1 MRAPRNRA
9 RLATG
14 CAAAALALCAPSARA
29 GDFMDTTITF
39 VAGDDNVFAGAGE
52 TSPSS
57 PRMDFRP
64 RTGNNLFFENYNTR
78 NTGEETRGELVL
90 YKEFTGYFTRVVPE
104 AAMVLQWDANRIAR
118 DSEQFQATANRK
130 TIGGLRDDGSYLAIH
145 FDGTDVADPADPKSK
160 PSRLS
165 LVLFPADSDRLR
177 LGYSWELTWGGRGS
191 FLLANYVPG
200 LMLGYKA
207 HDWYAFAGAKTAR
220 TQRFTESDT
229 DPHKDESEAIYGV
242 LGGGG
247 AHVTPNLLL
256 EAGAGFFDK
265 GTIPTERAGIEG
277 TWLHQMGVSGQVTW
291 HDGID
296 PKVPVDTKL
305 LRNVGGDLKPRDWR
319 PKHFGY
325 LISAEAT
332 WTSQNLEAT
341 EGDVRQG
348 NPRREHGFAG
358 DLNAALQTGR
368 WTFSVDLVARNL
380 AFIVQDTPGAYPYGT
395 LSDAVETSPEIFGA
409 VGADYTF
416 PDLRFVPGI
425 ALGLQQPAY
434 YRTDDRSIFQGS
446 ITYFRKT
453 KNVLGETQVFP
464 GSLPPGEDVAP
475 ILAGKAY
482 LREYLSDL
490 VSIVLQGQ
498 LTYDNNQ
505 LVNDPDS
512 GARKFDQPLILGL
525 NVLAQAKF

>member
-1 MRAPRNRA
+1 MRAPR
-9 RLATG
+9 LTWLG
-14 CAAAALALCAPSARA
+14 LLAALPAGPALA

-39 VAGDDNVFAGAGE
+39 VAGDDNVLAGAGE

-90 YKEFTGYFTRVVPE
+90 YKEFSGYFARVVPE
-104 AAMVLQWDANRIAR
+104 AALVLQWDANRMTR
-118 DSEQFQATANRK
+118 DTEQYLATANRK
-130 TIGGLRDDGSYLAIH
+130 TYGGLKDDGSYLAVH
-145 FDGTDVADPADPKSK
+145 FDGAEVPDPADPKSK

-165 LVLFPADSDRLR
+165 LVFFPADSDRLR

-200 LMLGYKA
+200 MMVGYKA
-207 HDWYAFAGAKTAR
+207 QDWYAFGGAKMAR
-220 TQRFTESDT
+220 TQRFTLTET
-229 DPHKDESEAIYGV
+229 DPHKDESETIYGV
-242 LGGGG
+242 LGGVGV
-247 AHVTPNLLL
+247 HVLPKLLL
-256 EAGAGFFDK
+256 EVGSGYFDK
-265 GTIPTERAGIEG
+265 GTIPTERGDIQG
-277 TWLHQMGVSGQVTW
+277 TWLRQTGVSAQVTW
-291 HDGID
+291 HDGMD

-305 LRNVGGDLKPRDWR
+305 LRNVGGDLKARDWR

-325 LISAEAT
+325 LISTEAT

-341 EGDVRQG
+341 EGDVRLG
-348 NPRREHGFAG
+348 NARREHGFAG
-358 DLNAALQTGR
+358 DLNASMQSGR
-368 WTFSVDLVARNL
+368 WTFSVDFVARNL

-395 LSDAVETSPEIFGA
+395 LSDAVETSPELFGA
-409 VGADYTF
+409 VGVDYTF
-416 PDLRFVPGI
+416 PDLRFVPGLS
-425 ALGLQQPAY
+425 AGVQQPAY
-434 YRTDDRSIFQGS
+434 YKTDDRSIFKGS

-464 GSLPPGEDVAP
+464 GPLPPGEEVAP
-475 ILAGKAY
+475 IFAGKVY

-490 VSIVLQGQ
+490 VNVVLQGQ

-505 LVNDPDS
+505 IVNDPNS
-512 GARKFDQPLILGL
+512 GARKFDSPLILGL